1 MLTFLRNKYIIIIN
15 KAIIGGK
22 KINKA
27 VFKNRAY
34 SYKTYK
40 LNQSKY
46 ELLEAYAIEARN
58 FRNVVSEIVYNNYR
72 QKIFYREMSK
82 YDVRNELKYLNKQ
95 TKISAADC
103 QGAICDVY
111 TKYKTSLDMFLKK
124 HYKINVNDKPIKL
137 LFNYMVRYYKDE
149 EDFEEML
156 EDYFIEA
163 FNKINVKNPEEK
175 DLENYN
181 FRLTLLNKYVSLKRK
196 NFFKGQT
203 NLNFISMVR
212 YVQDFIIK
220 KINKVIY
227 KSLTFD
233 HINVIGSKKFPAML
247 EKSHIKLTNTI
258 IHINLQKIAMIDLPV
273 RHSKKY
279 HGILKDSKYYS
290 NEFVGRKQHFIKISF
305 DEVKKE
311 VKITIIRDIEKNV
324 SDLKDKQILG
334 VDVNTKHNIFA
345 LSNCETQEIDS
356 NLVNKIVKEKK
367 KLKAIQTQRDKLK
380 LPKKYSKRQR
390 KIQNKIN
397 KQVEY
402 LQNYACHLLLSNY
415 RDSILV
421 MENLERG
428 LKKCKFNNKQYEDEL
443 NYNDLFSLLRI
454 YSMKDT
460 VIRMSGN
467 YNVNV
472 VLVNPDFTSQMC
484 PECEHISK
492 NNRKSQETFYC
503 EKCGHENNAD
513 INAAINIKDRFTNPK
528 FKEELQ
534 QEVTDT
540 QLISEPKI
548 LNRFKFK
555 EKLFE
560 ITNNQ

>member
-1 MLTFLRNKYIIIIN
+1 MRWNTIN
-15 KAIIGGK
+15 Q
-22 KINKA
+22 A

-34 SYKTYK
+34 SYKTFK
-40 LNQSKY
+40 LNKSKY
-46 ELLEAYAIEARN
+46 ELLEAYAIEAKN
-58 FRNVVSEIVYNNYR
+58 FRNIVSEIIYNNYR
-72 QKIFYREMSK
+72 QKIFYGEISE
-82 YDVRNELKYLNKQ
+82 YDLHKQIKYLNKQ

-103 QGAICDVY
+103 QRAISDVY
-111 TKYKTSLDMFLKK
+111 TRYKTNLDMFIKK
-124 HYKINVNDKPIKL
+124 HYKIDVNNKPIKL
-137 LFNYMVRYYKDE
+137 LFNYMVRYYKNE
-149 EDFEEML
+149 KDFEKIL
-156 EDYFIEA
+156 EDKFIEA

-196 NFFKGQT
+196 NFFKGKT
-203 NLNFISMVR
+203 NLNLISMVR

-227 KSLTFD
+227 KSLTFN
-233 HINVIGSKKFPAML
+233 HTNVIGKTMNVSGML
-247 EKSHIKLTNTI
+247 EKSHNKLTNAI
-258 IHINLQKIAMIDLPV
+258 VHINLPKIAIVDLPV

-279 HGILKDSKYYS
+279 HGILQDYKCFLNKRT
-290 NEFVGRKQHFIKISF
+290 GQKQYLIQISF

-311 VKITIIRDIEKNV
+311 VKITLTRDIEKNV
-324 SDLKDKQILG
+324 SDNYEGKQIFG

-356 NLVNKIVKEKK
+356 NLVNKIVREKK
-367 KLKAIQTQRDKLK
+367 KLKAIQSQRDKLK
-380 LPKKYSKRQR
+380 LPKEYSKRQR
-390 KIQNKIN
+390 RIQNKIN
-397 KQVEY
+397 RQVEY
-402 LQNYACHLLLSNY
+402 LQNYACHQLLSNY
-415 RDSILV
+415 ENSVLV
-421 MENLERG
+421 MENLERN
-428 LKKCKFNNKQYEDEL
+428 LKKCKFNNKQYEEEL

-484 PECEHISK
+484 PKCEHISK
-492 NNRKSQETFYC
+492 TNRKSQETFCC

-534 QEVTDT
+534 KEVADT

-560 ITNNQ
+560 ITNN

>member
-1 MLTFLRNKYIIIIN
+1 M
-15 KAIIGGK
+15 K

-46 ELLEAYAIEARN
+46 ELLEAYAIEAKN
-58 FRNVVSEIVYNNYR
+58 FRNVVSKIVYNDYR
-72 QKIFYREMSK
+72 QKIFYEEISE
-82 YDVRNELKYLNKQ
+82 YDLHKRLKCLNKQ

-103 QGAICDVY
+103 QRAISDVY
-111 TKYKTSLDMFLKK
+111 TKYKTNLDMFIKK

-137 LFNYMVRYYKDE
+137 LFNYMVRYYKNE
-149 EDFEEML
+149 KDFEEIL
-156 EDYFIEA
+156 EDKFIEA

-181 FRLTLLNKYVSLKRK
+181 FRLKLLNKYVSLKRK

-203 NLNFISMVR
+203 NLNLISMVR

-227 KSLTFD
+227 KSLTFN
-233 HINVIGSKKFPAML
+233 HTNVIGKTMNVSGML
-247 EKSHIKLTNTI
+247 EKSHNKLTNTI
-258 IHINLQKIAMIDLPV
+258 VHINLPKIATIDLPV
-273 RHSKKY
+273 RHSNKY
-279 HGILKDSKYYS
+279 HGIFEDYKCFLNKTT
-290 NEFVGRKQHFIKISF
+290 GQKQYLIQISF

-311 VKITIIRDIEKNV
+311 VKITLVRDIEKNI
-324 SDLKDKQILG
+324 SDNYEGKQILG

-345 LSNCETQEIDS
+345 LSNCETQEIDN
-356 NLVNKIVKEKK
+356 NLVNKIVREKK
-367 KLKAIQTQRDKLK
+367 KLKAIQSQRDKLK
-380 LPKKYSKRQR
+380 LPKEYSKRQKR
-390 KIQNKIN
+390 IQDKIN

-402 LQNYACHLLLSNY
+402 LQNYACHLLLSNH

-428 LKKCKFNNKQYEDEL
+428 LKKCKFNNKQYEEEL
-443 NYNDLFSLLRI
+443 NYNDLFSLLKI

-484 PECEHISK
+484 PKCWHISK
-492 NNRKSQETFYC
+492 NNRKSQETFCC

-513 INAAINIKDRFTNPK
+513 INAAINIKDRFTNLK

-534 QEVTDT
+534 KEVADT
-540 QLISEPKI
+540 QLISKPKI
-548 LNRFKFK
+548 SSRFKFK
-555 EKLFE
+555 AKLFE
-560 ITNNQ
+560 ITNN

>member
-1 MLTFLRNKYIIIIN
+1 M
-15 KAIIGGK
+15 K

-27 VFKNRAY
+27 IFKNRAY
-34 SYKTYK
+34 SYKTFK
-40 LNQSKY
+40 LNESKY
-46 ELLEAYAIEARN
+46 ELLEAYAIEAKN
-58 FRNVVSEIVYNNYR
+58 FRNTVSEIVYNNYK
-72 QKIFYREMSK
+72 QKIFYREIDK
-82 YDVRNELKYLNKQ
+82 DKLVTELKYLNKQ

-103 QGAICDVY
+103 QQAIRDVY
-111 TKYKTSLDMFLKK
+111 VKYETNLDMFIKK
-124 HYKINVNDKPIKL
+124 YYKIDMCSHPYRF
-137 LFNYMVRYYKDE
+137 LFNYMVRYFRDQQDF
-149 EDFEEML
+149 EDFL
-156 EDYFIEA
+156 EKKYRKEKKELIEIRKQEKELTYNE
-163 FNKINVKNPEEK
+163 FRSLHFYMYLRKIYNDVK
-175 DLENYN
+175 
-181 FRLTLLNKYVSLKRK
+181 TK

-212 YVQDFIIK
+212 YTQDFIIK
-220 KINKVIY
+220 KISKVTY
-227 KSLTFD
+227 KSLTFN
-233 HINVIGSKKFPAML
+233 HMNILAKKIPAMI

-258 IHINLQKIAMIDLPV
+258 IHINLPKIAMIDLPV

-279 HGILKDSKYYS
+279 HGVLKDCKYGL
-290 NEFVGRKQHFIKISF
+290 NNTIDKKQHLVKISF

-311 VKITIIRDIEKNV
+311 VKIILVRDIEKNI
-324 SDLKDKQILG
+324 STNSKEELNSKRILG
-334 VDVNTKHNIFA
+334 IDVNTKHNIFA
-345 LSNCETQEIDS
+345 LSNCETQEIDN
-356 NLVNKIVKEKK
+356 NLVNKIVREKK
-367 KLKAIQTQRDKLK
+367 KLKEIQSQRDRLK
-380 LPKKYSKRQR
+380 LPKEYSKRQK
-390 KIQNKIN
+390 KIQDKIN
-397 KQVEY
+397 KQIAY
-402 LQNYACHLLLSNY
+402 LQNYACYQLLSTHKN
-415 RDSILV
+415 SILV

-428 LKKCKFNNKQYEDEL
+428 LKKCKINNKQYEEEL

-484 PECEHISK
+484 PKCEHISK
-492 NNRKSQETFYC
+492 NNRKSQETFCC

-534 QEVTDT
+534 KEVAGT

-548 LNRFKFK
+548 SNRFKFK

-560 ITNNQ
+560 ITNN

>member
-1 MLTFLRNKYIIIIN
+1 M
-15 KAIIGGK
+15 K

-27 VFKNRAY
+27 VFKDRAY
-34 SYKTYK
+34 SYKTFK
-40 LNQSKY
+40 LNKSKY

-58 FRNVVSEIVYNNYR
+58 FRNTVSEIVYSNYR
-72 QKIFYREMSK
+72 QKIFYGEMSK

-111 TKYKTSLDMFLKK
+111 TKYKTNLDMFIKK
-124 HYKINVNDKPIKL
+124 HYKINMYSHPYRF
-137 LFNYMVRYYKDE
+137 LFNYMVRYFKDQQDF
-149 EDFEEML
+149 EDFL
-156 EDYFIEA
+156 EKKYL
-163 FNKINVKNPEEK
+163 EEK
-175 DLENYN
+175 KELIKIQKQNKELTYN
-181 FRLTLLNKYVSLKRK
+181 EFRNLHFYMYLRKIYNDVKAK

-212 YVQDFIIK
+212 YTQDFIIK
-220 KINKVIY
+220 KITKVTY
-227 KSLTFD
+227 KSLTFS
-233 HINVIGSKKFPAML
+233 HMNVIGKTMNVSGML
-247 EKSHIKLTNTI
+247 EKSHVKLTNAI
-258 IHINLQKIAMIDLPV
+258 VHINLQKIAIIDLPV
-273 RHSKKY
+273 RHSTKY
-279 HGILKDSKYYS
+279 HGTFKDYKYHF
-290 NEFVGRKQHFIKISF
+290 NKATGQKQYLIQISF

-311 VKITIIRDIEKNV
+311 VKITLVRDIEKNV

-345 LSNCETQEIDS
+345 LSNCETQEI
-356 NLVNKIVKEKK
+356 NNHLVNKIVREKK
-367 KLKAIQTQRDKLK
+367 KLKEIQSQRDKLK
-380 LPKKYSKRQR
+380 LPKEYSKRQK
-390 KIQNKIN
+390 KIQDKIN

-402 LQNYACHLLLSNY
+402 LQNYACHQLLSTHEN
-415 RDSILV
+415 SVLV

-428 LKKCKFNNKQYEDEL
+428 LKKCKFNNKQYEEEL
-443 NYNDLFSLLRI
+443 NYNDLLSLLRI

-484 PECEHISK
+484 PKCGHISK
-492 NNRKSQETFYC
+492 KNRKSQETFCC
-503 EKCGHENNAD
+503 EKCNHKNNAD
-513 INAAINIKDRFTNPK
+513 INAARNIKGRFTNPK
-528 FKEELQ
+528 FKEEFQ
-534 QEVTDT
+534 KEVANT

-548 LNRFKFK
+548 SNRFKFK

-560 ITNNQ
+560 MTNN